1 MNTEQM
7 SSPTVADDSKPMT
20 SIYRYGLVTRV
31 FSFPVMC
38 LFLLVPVIFG
48 FSVRNIAEPDIWWH
62 LRNGEQIV
70 LHHVIPSVDTY
81 SFGAAGSRWM
91 DIEWLAE
98 VPYFLAFKAAGLRG
112 ILALYFG
119 VLVLIY
125 AGVYYRSCRSGADCK
140 SATLTTLLAILL
152 GVVSM
157 GPRML
162 LFGWLSM
169 VALLLV
175 LDHFRQT
182 GRGLWL
188 APFIFAFW
196 INVHG
201 SWLFG
206 MIVFVFAIVTGMLEG
221 SWGLVSAHK
230 WSRPQL
236 NKLFLALGAS
246 VCALFL
252 NPFGYRLVFYPLDF
266 IFRQGINVKY
276 TQEWLPVDFATGRGT
291 VALILLFAL
300 LASAWFSRRRWLL
313 YDSLL
318 AAFAL
323 WAAFSHV
330 RMLFFAGLVIP
341 PLIAAR
347 LTFFPAYDPE
357 IDKPWLNAAIIVG
370 LIAGMAFYFPSTTE
384 LQQSIESK
392 YPANALAYMQRLH
405 LQGRIFN
412 PEWWG
417 GYMEWNA
424 PELKTFVDGRA
435 DIFIYNGSFG
445 DHIKATLIDDS
456 LEVLNKYKINLV
468 LIEPRTA
475 LAYLLEHSSGW
486 HIIYSDKVA
495 IVFERTA
502 GLQQSGAESGHE

>member
-7 SSPTVADDSKPMT
+7 SSPIVADDSKPT
-20 SIYRYGLVTRV
+20 APVHRYGVVTRL
-31 FSFPVMC
+31 FSFQVMC
-38 LFLLVPVIFG
+38 LFLLIPVIFG

-70 LHHVIPSVDTY
+70 MHHVIPRVDTY
-81 SFGAAGSRWM
+81 SFGAAGAPWM

-112 ILALYFG
+112 ILGLYFG

-140 SATLTTLLAILL
+140 SATLTTVLAILL

-162 LFGWLSM
+162 LFGWLCL

-175 LDHFRQT
+175 LDNFRRT
-182 GRGLWL
+182 GQSLWL
-188 APFIFAFW
+188 LPLVFAFW
-196 INVHG
+196 INFHG

-206 MIVFVFAIVTGMLEG
+206 MIVFVFAIATGMLEG

-236 NKLFLALGAS
+236 NKLLLVFGAS
-246 VCALFL
+246 VGALFL
-252 NPFGYRLVFYPLDF
+252 NPFGYKLVFYPLDF

-276 TQEWLPVDFATGRGT
+276 TQEWLPVDFTTGGGK

-300 LASAWFSRRRWLL
+300 LGSAWFSRRRWLL
-313 YDSLL
+313 YDALL
-318 AAFAL
+318 TSFAL

-347 LTFFPAYDPE
+347 LSFFPAYDPE

-384 LQQSIESK
+384 LQHSIESK
-392 YPANALAYMQRLH
+392 YPAGALAFMQRSH

-424 PELKTFVDGRA
+424 PELKPFVDGRA

-445 DHIKATLIDDS
+445 DHIKATLIENP
-456 LEVLNKYKINLV
+456 LEILAKYNIDLV
-468 LIEPRTA
+468 LIEPNTA
-475 LAYLLEHSSGW
+475 LAYVLEHSSAW
-486 HIIYSDKVA
+486 HKIYSDKVA
-495 IVFERTA
+495 LLFERDA
-502 GLQQSGAESGHE
+502 SPQPSGVEPGHE